1 MTTPETPQAAQRVF
15 TAPGT
20 NVENQPYW
28 DAAREGRLLLK
39 HCADCGRHHFYPRA
53 ICPHCFS
60 DNTRWQDSAGL
71 GTIYSFS
78 VMRRVPQPYA
88 IAYVTLDEGVTMMSA
103 IVDCDFD
110 RLAIGQR
117 VKAVFRPSDGAAT
130 VPAFAPA

>member
-1 MTTPETPQAAQRVF
+1 MTTTPDTPAQRAF

-20 NVENQPYW
+20 NIENQAYF

-39 HCADCGRHHFYPRA
+39 HCAGCGQYHFYPRA

-60 DNTRWQDSAGL
+60 EDTHWKESAGQ

-88 IAYVTLDEGVTMMSA
+88 IAYVALDEGVTVMTGL
-103 IVDCDFD
+103 VDCDFD
-110 RLAIGQR
+110 QLAIGQR
-117 VKAVFRPSDGAAT
+117 VRAVFRPTDGEAT
-130 VPAFAPA
+130 VPAFTPA